1 MATPTLPV
9 RSPAGPTSISVVGG
23 ENLFYIAARY
33 LGDATQWWRIAAL
46 NSFPGEP
53 PDFIVN
59 TASGAPPPGQLLL
72 PSVNPN
78 ATDP

>member
-9 RSPAGPTSISVVGG
+9 RSPAGPTGISVVGG
-23 ENLFYIAARY
+23 ENLFHIAARY

-53 PDFIVN
+53 PDFIVT

-72 PSVNPN
+72 PAVNTN

>member
-23 ENLFYIAARY
+23 ENLFYIAAKY

-46 NSFPGEP
+46 NAYPCVP
-53 PDFIVN
+53 PDFIV
-59 TASGAPPPGQLLL
+59 SGPGQLLL
-72 PSVNPN
+72 PAVNPN
-78 ATDP
+78 ATSP